1 MTNVLISYYSRT
13 GTTRQAAQQ
22 LQQLTG
28 WSIGEVRDVRPRAG
42 LRGDLRCVV
51 ESLLARSAPHA
62 YEGPEVA
69 RFDRLVVLTP
79 IWVGRLASP
88 MRAFLRLLY
97 ANGATRPTCEI
108 SLVCVMS
115 RRGAFNAADEVATIV
130 GSAPMPVLALR
141 EADVLSGNILA
152 PLQSLADT
160 VGTLESDKAVTRPIW
175 LSPKAA

>member
-1 MTNVLISYYSRT
+1 MTN
-13 GTTRQAAQQ
+13 
-22 LQQLTG
+22 G
-28 WSIGEVRDVRPRAG
+28 WSIGEVRDVRPRTG
-42 LRGDLRCVV
+42 LGVDLRCAI
-51 ESLLARSAPHA
+51 ESLLARSAPYA

-69 RFDRLVVLTP
+69 SFDRLVVLTP

-88 MRAFLRLLY
+88 MRAYLRLLY
-97 ANGATRPTCEI
+97 ANSSKRPTCAI

-141 EADVLSGNILA
+141 EADVLSGTCLA

-160 VGTLESDKAVTRPIW
+160 VGTLESNKAVTRPIW
-175 LSPKAA
+175 LSPKTA